1 MSKITTELQ
10 ELLNAIYAA
19 GLCSEDEDVS
29 TLLHELF
36 SDDKDHLY
44 GKEKQAALKDFGYL
58 HIESEDGGEG
68 AGGVMKESI
77 EDFCLRSSKE
87 FYTLQVLIA
96 QTLAAAKVY
105 NNTMVGRVGSGQS
118 TLLVNLL
125 DCVKSAA
132 DKPLL

>member
-1 MSKITTELQ
+1 
-10 ELLNAIYAA
+10 
-19 GLCSEDEDVS
+19 
-29 TLLHELF
+29 
-36 SDDKDHLY
+36 
-44 GKEKQAALKDFGYL
+44 
-58 HIESEDGGEG
+58 
-68 AGGVMKESI
+68 MKESN

-96 QTLAAAKVY
+96 QTLASAKVY

>member
-19 GLCSEDEDVS
+19 GLYPQDEDVS

-58 HIESEDGGEG
+58 HIESEGGGEG
-68 AGGVMKESI
+68 EGEYCYGIIKVGEQYLKAEWSYYSYEGCSFDYIESTI
-77 EDFCLRSSKE
+77 RVVTPSQR
-87 FYTLQVLIA
+87 TI
-96 QTLAAAKVY
+96 TVY
-105 NNTMVGRVGSGQS
+105 
-118 TLLVNLL
+118 
-125 DCVKSAA
+125 A
-132 DKPLL
+132 